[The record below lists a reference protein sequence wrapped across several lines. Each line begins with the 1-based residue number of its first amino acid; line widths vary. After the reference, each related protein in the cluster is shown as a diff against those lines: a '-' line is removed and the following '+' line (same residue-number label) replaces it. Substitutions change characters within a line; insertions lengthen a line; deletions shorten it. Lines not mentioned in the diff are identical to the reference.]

1 MKMLPAL
8 MMIGAMA
15 ALLWPITVMAMPLP
29 DCAGDVAITEA
40 KIVRVEKNG
49 VLILN
54 DGRAVILEGLRL
66 PGTDRPAAPV
76 AQQALAELRALA
88 LGKGLTLTAT
98 HPKND
103 RYGRMRVQAFGS
115 VWLQTELLKQGLA
128 RVSIPPDRQECSP
141 DFYEAETEARNAGRG
156 VWAVAEF
163 AVRPAQPFLAP
174 SGSFQLVQGRIV
186 NITSHDGRVF
196 LDFSEDYRKG
206 FSATVAPEDRKAFR
220 DSDPALEELV
230 GREVRLRGIVEDFNG
245 RREMA
250 LSNPR
255 QIEILK

>member
-1 MKMLPAL
+1 MKTLPAL
-8 MMIGAMA
+8 MTVGAMA
-15 ALLWPITVMAMPLP
+15 GLLWPTAGMAMPLP
-29 DCAGDVAITEA
+29 DCAGDVAIVQA

-49 VLILN
+49 ALILN

-66 PGTDRPAAPV
+66 PGADRPTAPI
-76 AQQALAELRALA
+76 AQQALAELRALG
-88 LGKGLTLTAT
+88 LGKELTLTAT

-141 DFYEAETEARNAGRG
+141 DFYEAETEARKAGRG
-156 VWAVAEF
+156 VWALTEF
-163 AVRPAQPFLAP
+163 TIRRAQPFSTP

-186 NITSHDGRVF
+186 NVASHDGRVF
-196 LDFSEDYRKG
+196 LDFSQDYRKG
-206 FSATVAPEDRKAFR
+206 FSAIIAPEDRKTFR
-220 DSDPALEELV
+220 DSDLVLEDLV
-230 GREVRLRGIVEDFNG
+230 GREVRLRGIVEEFNG
-245 RREMA
+245 RSEMA